1 MAVIDTFLK
10 LLIAQ
15 RAEKLVL
22 IPDEIPTVVK
32 GDESI
37 ELPMPAVPVD
47 LVKRLS
53 VEVVGEPVTGPS
65 LEGRYCTADGEE
77 FTYAVRSNESDCR
90 IELQTVETGVH
101 HDSEGESPDLP
112 KVSKQDPPP
121 PIPLQPSRGDP
132 LPPPEGPS
140 LSPTLGLAAS
150 EHRPSSGILL
160 ALEQALQADASDI
173 FLSSGKPPQLRR
185 VGIIASL
192 ESAPTT
198 DDQILQLIPRE
209 DYTRKL
215 EQSGSVDFGI
225 RWKLSEGS
233 RRFRINVF
241 RHSRGLAAA
250 IRPIRNRIPSFTE
263 LNLPRDL
270 QALGAYASGLVLV
283 TGASGSGKST
293 TLAAVVDHI
302 NRTAARHI
310 ITIEDPIEFEHEDDK
325 SLIHQR
331 EVGESVESFSSGLR
345 DALRENPDVIL
356 LGEMRDLATISAA
369 LTAAETGHLVLSTLH
384 TGSATSAMNRIVDVF
399 PGHQQ
404 PHIRT
409 QLASSLRA
417 VVSQRLVPSIRHNER
432 LPALEKL
439 IVTPAVAN
447 TIREGKEH
455 HMQSAMQTGAEE
467 GMVTLERSLATLE
480 CRGQISRET
489 AFRHAHDQQA
499 LQKLFE

>member
-10 LLIAQ
+10 LLIVQ

-53 VEVVGEPVTGPS
+53 VEVVGEPVTGHS
-65 LEGRYCTADGEE
+65 LEGTYCTADGEE
-77 FTYAVRSNESDCR
+77 FTYAVRCNESDCR
-90 IELQTVETGVH
+90 IELQAVETEVH
-101 HDSEGESPDLP
+101 HEGEGPDLST
-112 KVSKQDPPP
+112 VAKQDAPP
-121 PIPLQPSRGDP
+121 PIPTQPSRGDP
-132 LPPPEGPS
+132 FPPPEGPS

-310 ITIEDPIEFEHEDDK
+310 ITIEDPIEFEHENDK

-404 PHIRT
+404 THIRT

-455 HMQSAMQTGAEE
+455 HMRSAMQTGAEE
-467 GMVTLERSLATLE
+467 GMVTLERSLAALE